1 MRRNPKS
8 DWNYPV
14 LPYSKVYLIHNDH
27 QISSC
32 KQIIIVVKR
41 LDSSHMKSVEINNV
55 LGL

>member
-1 MRRNPKS
+1 MRRNQKS